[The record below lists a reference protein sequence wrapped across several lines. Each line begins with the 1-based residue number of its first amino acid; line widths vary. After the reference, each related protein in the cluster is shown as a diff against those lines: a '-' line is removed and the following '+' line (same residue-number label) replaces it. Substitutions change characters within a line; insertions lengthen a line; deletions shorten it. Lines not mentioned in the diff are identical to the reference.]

1 MDKQSKEKN
10 PARAAAMAKVWAGR
24 RAWSMAP
31 TCCCGCDQ
39 RLEVAKNPERQT
51 LFKIGHDA
59 ALKSILRKVLRGE
72 VARESIPQAA
82 RANLARIKFVQA
94 NPELKKAFA
103 NPGQKAIRQHV
114 APEASQ

>member
-1 MDKQSKEKN
+1 MNDQSKEKN
-10 PARAAAMAKVWAGR
+10 PARAAAMARVWAER

-39 RLEVAKNPERQT
+39 RLEVAKNPDRQT

-59 ALKSILRKVLRGE
+59 ALKSMLRKVLSGE
-72 VARESIPQAA
+72 VPRESIPQAA
-82 RANLARIKFVQA
+82 RANLARIKFIQA

-103 NPGQKAIRQHV
+103 NPGQKAIRQRV
-114 APEASQ
+114 APEAAQ

>member
-10 PARAAAMAKVWAGR
+10 PNRSASMAKVWEGR
-24 RAWSMAP
+24 RAWSMSP

-59 ALKSILRKVLRGE
+59 ALKSILRKVLSGE
-72 VARESIPQAA
+72 VPRESIPQAA
-82 RANLARIKFVQA
+82 RANLARIKFIQA
-94 NPELKKAFA
+94 NPEFKKAFA
-103 NPGQKAIRQHV
+103 NPGQKAIRQRV
-114 APEASQ
+114 APEATQ